1 MPIPK
6 LAKNARRR
14 TVKKLDWRIIIT
26 ALICLTILEIFALM
40 NDIDG
45 AMFMAIVV
53 IIAGIAGFEV
63 KDKLI
68 K

>member
-1 MPIPK
+1 MPK
-6 LAKNARRR
+6 LERNARRKA
-14 TVKKLDWRIIIT
+14 VKKFDWRIAIT
-26 ALICLTILEIFALM
+26 AIVCLTILETVALM

-63 KDKLI
+63 KKKLI

>member
-1 MPIPK
+1 M
-6 LAKNARRR
+6 
-14 TVKKLDWRIIIT
+14 KKFDWRIALT
-26 ALICLTILEIFALM
+26 AIVCLTILETVALM

-63 KDKLI
+63 KKKLI